1 MSDMR
6 VDLAGESRSD
16 LAASFPGIGR
26 QYVAR
31 FPDFQFE
38 LCFHSSSSLTWTRL
52 RDGGGRGPSETEA
65 IVIQPVGDLVFVLS
79 WQEANRTTVVSV
91 QDYGKGLVHTHVT
104 RADGTFVRASGRLV
118 PVDASAG

>member
-6 VDLAGESRSD
+6 VDLVGERRSD

-26 QYVAR
+26 RYVAR

-52 RDGGGRGPSETEA
+52 HEGGGRGPSETEA
-65 IVIQPVGDLVFVLS
+65 IAIQPVVDLVFVLS
-79 WQEANRTTVVSV
+79 WQEANRTTVVSI

-104 RADGTFVRASGRLV
+104 RADGTFIRASGRLV